1 MISAE
6 IPRTPFLNRNLF
18 ENARDDSRGVCLG
31 QELKTNCKDCKLPDF
46 NVNGGQ
52 KRVNSGRWPVVGVII
67 ISECRPILHIC
78 ICVASYL
85 CIFGSLGMHLCGCQS
100 IICLVNASAGC
111 NCVLASASVFV
122 QFSFIAFGKQLPIS
136 CFHCSAEREMRVYLS
151 ISI

>member
-31 QELKTNCKDCKLPDF
+31 QEIKTNCKDCKLPDF

-67 ISECRPILHIC
+67 ISECRPILHIWEKGRQ
-78 ICVASYL
+78 A
-85 CIFGSLGMHLCGCQS
+85 
-100 IICLVNASAGC
+100 
-111 NCVLASASVFV
+111 
-122 QFSFIAFGKQLPIS
+122 
-136 CFHCSAEREMRVYLS
+136 
-151 ISI
+151 ISINLFIISAVGFFTNLVGKL